1 MGFFKT
7 ILLLAAIAGG
17 VYFGAKWLQK
27 NPTSTDP
34 NRLAPPAYQ
43 MPGPQ
48 NPYGGNNNGG
58 GNVVVV
64 P

>member
-7 ILLLAAIAGG
+7 ILVIAAIAGAI
-17 VYFGAKWLQK
+17 YAGARWIQR
-27 NPTSTDP
+27 NPSSTDGSKI
-34 NRLAPPAYQ
+34 APPAYQ
-43 MPGPQ
+43 VPGPQ
-48 NPYGGNNNGG
+48 NPYGGGGGGG